1 VFKKK
6 VIVNDYNA
14 KEIIVNDY
22 IFIDIVFLLNYFIS
36 LQNVSNTN
44 LMKKYATLKDI
55 AKALKI
61 STATVSRALADRWDV
76 NAETKKL
83 VCEEAKRQNYKPN
96 PIAKRLQNRHSKTIG
111 LVIPEFK
118 TLFFPNVISGIQK
131 VVDETGFQL
140 LITQSQESMEVEL
153 RNLKLLENNM
163 VEGILISI
171 NREGENTDYYQELI
185 DSGIPIVFF
194 NRICSSIVAP
204 KVIIDDYKLAFF
216 ATEHLIYS
224 GFKKIYH
231 FAGPEKLT
239 VTKERKRGFLD
250 ALKKHYREISENSV
264 LTTGV
269 YSNNGYEAMKMLIQK
284 NDLPQAVFC
293 FNDPTALGA
302 LRAIKEEGLK
312 CPEDIALVGF
322 SETELA
328 QLVDPPLTSVEQPT
342 FEMGEVAA
350 RLLIEQITQN
360 PPPVPETICLTAK
373 LNVRK
378 SSIRVKKDN

>member
-1 VFKKK
+1 M
-6 VIVNDYNA
+6 
-14 KEIIVNDY
+14 
-22 IFIDIVFLLNYFIS
+22 DIVFALKFIYIFALS
-36 LQNVSNTN
+36 FTN
-44 LMKKYATLKDI
+44 PDSMKKYATLKDI
-55 AKALKI
+55 ANALKI

-76 NAETKKL
+76 NAETKRI
-83 VCEEAKRQNYKPN
+83 VFEEAKRQNYKPN

-111 LVIPEFK
+111 LVVPEFK
-118 TLFFPNVISGIQK
+118 TSFFPNIISGIQK
-131 VVDETGFQL
+131 VVDEAGFQL
-140 LITQSQESMEVEL
+140 LITQSQETMEVEL

-171 NREGENTDYYQELI
+171 TREGENSDYYQELI
-185 DSGIPIVFF
+185 DSEIPIVFF
-194 NRICSSIVAP
+194 NRVSSSIEAP

-231 FAGPEKLT
+231 FAGPEKLS
-239 VTKERKRGFLD
+239 VTMERKRGFLD
-250 ALKKHYREISENSV
+250 AMKKHHRDISENSV

-269 YSNNGYEAMKMLIQK
+269 FSDKGYDAMKMLIQK
-284 NDLPQAVFC
+284 NDLPEAIFC

-302 LRAIKEEGLK
+302 LKAIKEEGLI
-312 CPEDIALVGF
+312 CPDDIALVGF

-328 QLVDPPLTSVEQPT
+328 LLVDPPLTSVQQPS

-350 RLLIEQITQN
+350 RLLIAQITQN
-360 PPPVPETICLTAK
+360 PVPEPETVCLIAK

-378 SSIRVKKDN
+378 SSINVK